1 MRKQPRLMLSVL
13 MAEAMVFRAVATGV
27 QYCRNQ
33 ISFGQSSFFVLG
45 THHLALFYLI

>member
-1 MRKQPRLMLSVL
+1 
-13 MAEAMVFRAVATGV
+13 MAEAMLFRAVATGA

-33 ISFGQSSFFVLG
+33 IPFGQFFPFFFVLG